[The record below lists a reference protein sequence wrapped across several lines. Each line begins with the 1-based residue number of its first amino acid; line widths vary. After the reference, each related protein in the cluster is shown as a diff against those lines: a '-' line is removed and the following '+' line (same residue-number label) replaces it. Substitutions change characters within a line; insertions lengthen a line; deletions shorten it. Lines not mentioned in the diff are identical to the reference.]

1 MTDEDPENGYSRSL
15 FFQAS
20 RLTPEKGCLSHD
32 DRLDALA
39 IACAFFVDAAAQD
52 QNRAQQARAD
62 QLQQEAY
69 EAWMDETGAA
79 VDALALG
86 WRPKPMAKAHGG
98 VSRLQVGV

>member
-1 MTDEDPENGYSRSL
+1 M

-20 RLTPEKGCLSHD
+20 RLTPEKGCLSND

-39 IACAFFVDAAAQD
+39 IAVAHFVEAAAQD
-52 QNRAQQARAD
+52 QDRAKKARD
-62 QLQQEAY
+62 EQLQKESY

-86 WRPKPMAKAHGG
+86 WRPKASARAHGG
-98 VSRLQVGV
+98 ISRLQIGAS